1 MEGSSSSFLP
11 YRGSF
16 PPRYW
21 VKRGIV
27 TPTQIARQRLPLSSL
42 IGLRMNVPATLRKV
56 AGTFFIVGAFLHP
69 KYPFLIELP
78 RKQHPLYVPV
88 GYFALS
94 DSSGGLLRTQRS
106 LSRRL

>member
-1 MEGSSSSFLP
+1 MEGSSSSFLL

-27 TPTQIARQRLPLSSL
+27 TPTQIARQRLPLSSFS
-42 IGLRMNVPATLRKV
+42 GLRMNVPTTYLRWW
-56 AGTFFIVGAFLHP
+56 GHSLLGAFLCS

>member
-21 VKRGIV
+21 AKGGLV
-27 TPTQIARQRLPLSSL
+27 TPTSILLKRTPHERPRHLP
-42 IGLRMNVPATLRKV
+42 KV
-56 AGTFFIVGAFLHP
+56 AGTFFIEAFLRS
-69 KYPFLIELP
+69 KYPFLIELS
-78 RKQHPLYVPV
+78 REQHPLYVPV

-94 DSSGGLLRTQRS
+94 VISGGLLRTQRS
-106 LSRRL
+106 LSRGSSST